1 MKIQSKSSIRNKKQG
16 GFIMTTELVLLTT
29 TMVVGMIVGLVSM
42 RDSVN
47 AEMEDV
53 AEAIGALDQSYAFDG
68 IKNNQNTAVIAGSGF
83 DDAIDA
89 LAGDD
94 TGFTFVV
101 DSDEGPGSTNT
112 ADTQAS
118 SAGLQT
124 SPL

>member
-1 MKIQSKSSIRNKKQG
+1 
-16 GFIMTTELVLLTT
+16 
-29 TMVVGMIVGLVSM
+29 M